1 MAITNHPVDLALRK
15 PGDILSLGNIVATSA
30 LLRAIGEAEAGS
42 VLAPLIQRHV
52 KGDWGDMPAVDKE
65 TNDEALASGEG
76 RVMSEYSVE
85 VRGEWIRIWI
95 ITEADRSVTTALLP
109 DDY

>member
-15 PGDILSLGNIVATSA
+15 PGDVLALGSIVATSA
-30 LLRAIGEAEAGS
+30 LLRAIGEAEAGTL
-42 VLAPLIQRHV
+42 LAPLIQRHA
-52 KGDWGDMPAVDKE
+52 KADWGDMPEVDKA
-65 TNDEALASGEG
+65 TNDEALVSGAG

-85 VRGEWIRIWI
+85 SRGERIRIWI